1 MATNERESARALVR
15 DIIGDIL
22 KDVKITH
29 LKIDIIAA
37 TNVKPT
43 RQICQ

>member
-1 MATNERESARALVR
+1 MATNERESALVR
-15 DIIGDIL
+15 DIIKDIL
-22 KDVKITH
+22 KNVKITH

-37 TNVKPT
+37 TNVKLT